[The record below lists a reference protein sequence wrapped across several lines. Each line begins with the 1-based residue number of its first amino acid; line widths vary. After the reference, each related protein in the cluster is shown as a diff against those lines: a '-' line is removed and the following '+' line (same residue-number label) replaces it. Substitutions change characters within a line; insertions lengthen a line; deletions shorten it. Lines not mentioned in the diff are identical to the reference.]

1 MFKNIII
8 VILLFLLGSLF
19 VQRPDTFQLLVSDLA
34 ETKKLVVKGTKYIK
48 KTVSAEFS
56 DVLVKATESDP
67 FSVEKEPM
75 IRDETFFEEVK

>member
-1 MFKNIII
+1 M
-8 VILLFLLGSLF
+8 
-19 VQRPDTFQLLVSDLA
+19 LVSDLA

-75 IRDETFFEEVK
+75 IRDETFFEDK